1 MDNVTTNEHKQSK
14 YPLFV
19 IQEDRP
25 GLFSIALI
33 SFIIYIVFLFTAYP
47 ISKFAIYPTK
57 IVRSTQSF
65 HEQVYIETNKI
76 LNTDIVPETFY
87 YGTHSQLAAQEQNML
102 PNGKDPILKGE
113 VLSQKITEINPN
125 EHYSFNTNKISQT
138 ISPSQESFEDFFKK
152 SLKEQDEETIIS
164 SDSNNKHSN
173 SIGLNHNNQKTI
185 LKQYI
190 DHQISSYKKK
200 QYVQIDANLNS
211 TLSPL
216 RKSNTSVA
224 VIGKVSMTVQGSEF
238 GEYEQQ
244 LLEAIS
250 YNWQLLSQRCYNS
263 LSCGEIV
270 IQFTLNSDGTIT
282 DLKVNKY
289 TSSDTAVIIC
299 SDAINSQSPFLKW
312 TNDMISKFGNKK
324 LMVIKFIYF

>member
-1 MDNVTTNEHKQSK
+1 MDNVTNNEQKRSK

-19 IQEDRP
+19 IQEDRSS
-25 GLFSIALI
+25 LFFTTLI
-33 SFIIYIVFLFTAYP
+33 SFITYIAFLFTTYP
-47 ISKFAIYPTK
+47 VSKFAVYSTK
-57 IVRSTQSF
+57 IVRSTQSL
-65 HEQVYIETNKI
+65 HEQVYIETDKI

-87 YGTHSQLAAQEQNML
+87 YGTYSQLAAQEQNMP
-102 PNGKDPILKGE
+102 PNGKDPILKGK
-113 VLSQKITEINPN
+113 VLSQKITESNPK
-125 EHYSFNTNKISQT
+125 EHNSFSTDEISQT
-138 ISPSQESFEDFFKK
+138 IPPSQESFEDFFKK
-152 SLKEQDEETIIS
+152 SLKEQDGETIIS

-173 SIGLNHNNQKTI
+173 SVGLNRNNQKTL

-190 DHQISSYKKK
+190 DHQISSYKK
-200 QYVQIDANLNS
+200 QYVQIDENLNS

-224 VIGKVSMTVQGSEF
+224 VIGTVSMTVQGSEF

-289 TSSDTAVIIC
+289 TSSDTAVIVC